1 MKKIITAIAFISA
14 LTVTS
19 CSKDDDDK
27 VCLNC
32 EIIGESFDQL
42 CEGMT
47 DPDSGGSPKLT
58 LESVAGS
65 GVAFKGHNPHVCGV
79 RDRSRHH
86 RWKEHGGCATDIQ
99 KGSSPHYSRREP

>member
-14 LTVTS
+14 LTVSS

-42 CEGMT
+42 CEWMT
-47 DPDSGGSPKLT
+47 DPDSGETITIELLEVSKALFEAFGGSCT
-58 LESVAGS
+58 L
-65 GVAFKGHNPHVCGV
+65 K
-79 RDRSRHH
+79 
-86 RWKEHGGCATDIQ
+86 
-99 KGSSPHYSRREP
+99 

>member
-47 DPDSGGSPKLT
+47 DPDSGETITKELLEVSKHFSKL
-58 LESVAGS
+58 LVL
-65 GVAFKGHNPHVCGV
+65 VVH
-79 RDRSRHH
+79 
-86 RWKEHGGCATDIQ
+86 
-99 KGSSPHYSRREP
+99 

>member
-19 CSKDDDDK
+19 CSKDEDDK

-47 DPDSGGSPKLT
+47 DPDSGETITIELLEVSKALFEAFGGSCT
-58 LESVAGS
+58 L
-65 GVAFKGHNPHVCGV
+65 K
-79 RDRSRHH
+79 
-86 RWKEHGGCATDIQ
+86 
-99 KGSSPHYSRREP
+99 

>member
-14 LTVTS
+14 LTFTS

-47 DPDSGGSPKLT
+47 DPDSGETITKEL
-58 LESVAGS
+58 LEVSKALFE
-65 GVAFKGHNPHVCGV
+65 AF
-79 RDRSRHH
+79 
-86 RWKEHGGCATDIQ
+86 
-99 KGSSPHYSRREP
+99 GSSCTLK

>member
-1 MKKIITAIAFISA
+1 MKKIITTIAFIFVLSI
-14 LTVTS
+14 TS

-47 DPDSGGSPKLT
+47 DPDSGETITIEL
-58 LESVAGS
+58 LEVSKALFE
-65 GVAFKGHNPHVCGV
+65 AF
-79 RDRSRHH
+79 
-86 RWKEHGGCATDIQ
+86 
-99 KGSSPHYSRREP
+99 GSSCTLK

>member
-19 CSKDDDDK
+19 CSKDEDDK

-32 EIIGESFDQL
+32 EILGESFDQL

-47 DPDSGGSPKLT
+47 DPDSGETLT
-58 LESVAGS
+58 KELLEASKVLFEALG
-65 GVAFKGHNPHVCGV
+65 ANCTLK
-79 RDRSRHH
+79 
-86 RWKEHGGCATDIQ
+86 
-99 KGSSPHYSRREP
+99 

>member
-1 MKKIITAIAFISA
+1 MKKIITVIAFISA

-32 EIIGESFDQL
+32 EVIGESFDQL

-47 DPDSGGSPKLT
+47 DPDSGETITIELLEVSKALFEAFGGSCT
-58 LESVAGS
+58 L
-65 GVAFKGHNPHVCGV
+65 K
-79 RDRSRHH
+79 
-86 RWKEHGGCATDIQ
+86 
-99 KGSSPHYSRREP
+99 